1 MVERIENIPRLS
13 ICITT
18 YNVAPFIKECLDSIL
33 NQKLDLEFEVIVVD
47 DCSLDNTP
55 SLLREYEKKF
65 PDVIKLH
72 FNSVNLKSCKNS
84 LKAWSLATGDYIA
97 IIDGDDFW
105 TDEYKLQKQINAL
118 NQHPEAVMC
127 HHDGYIQD
135 SNGERKRFN
144 RLNRPAEYDIDLL
157 LTDTNVWNSSV
168 VYRNVLHGQYPDW
181 MNNLIHHDHTLH
193 LLHAL
198 HGSILYIDEPMGIYR
213 IHETNTSKKWIG
225 DRATEFSRTAIYAC
239 NRLKKEMPR
248 KYHAVINLGAARHYD
263 LIAGHYWKKH
273 AFIKFFFTVLRGY
286 LLCPVRSIREY
297 KDSYY
302 HLFRQP

>member
-1 MVERIENIPRLS
+1 MKIS
-13 ICITT
+13 ICVTT
-18 YNVAPFIKECLDSIL
+18 YNVAPYIRQCLDSVL
-33 NQKLDLEFEVIVVD
+33 MQKLDIPYKIIVVD
-47 DCSLDNTP
+47 DCSTDETASILK
-55 SLLREYEKKF
+55 EYGARF
-65 PDVIKLH
+65 PAVFQLH
-72 FNSVNLKSCKNS
+72 FNEANLRSCRNS
-84 LKAWSLATGDYIA
+84 LKAWSLADSDFIS
-97 IIDGDDFW
+97 ILDGDDYW
-105 TDEYKLQKQINAL
+105 TDKDKLQKQVNAL
-118 NQHPEAVMC
+118 KENQHAVMC
-127 HHDGYIQD
+127 HHDGYIED
-135 SNGERKRFN
+135 ATGKRKRFN
-144 RLNRPAEYDIDLL
+144 RLDRPAEYEIDLL
-157 LTDTNVWNSSV
+157 LTDTNIWNSSV

-198 HGSILYIDEPMGIYR
+198 HGSILYIDEPLGIYR

-286 LLCPVRSIREY
+286 LLCPLRSIREY